1 MKKEPRSIEQ
11 QQELIRKAV
20 ANGYETYAQ
29 TIEEKVGDYDKDEVG
44 YILSGST
51 YESMWNA
58 YVYTDTMVRDY
69 VMEIIA

>member
-29 TIEEKVGDYDKDEVG
+29 AIEEKVGDYDKDEVG
-44 YILSGST
+44 YILSRST
-51 YESMWNA
+51 HESMWNA
-58 YVYTDTMVRDY
+58 YIYTDTMVRDY

>member
-11 QQELIRKAV
+11 QQELIRNAV

-29 TIEEKVGDYDKDEVG
+29 AIEEKVGDYDKDEVG
-44 YILSGST
+44 YILSRST

>member
-44 YILSGST
+44 YILSRST
-51 YESMWNA
+51 YESM
-58 YVYTDTMVRDY
+58 
-69 VMEIIA
+69 